1 VIGLDKFSKTPDGLR
16 PSRRDALRIG
26 NLLLLSTACAALAGP
41 ALADPATANLTRQ
54 RAVAARVQI
63 VRDDW
68 GIAHVHGRSDADAVF
83 GMVYAQAE
91 DDFPRVEAN
100 YLTALGRTAEAEGE
114 KAVWQDLRMRL
125 FVDPADLKARYATS
139 PAWLKSLMD
148 AWADGL
154 NFYLATHP
162 NVKPKVI
169 TRFEQWMA
177 LSFTEGSIGGDV
189 ERISLGELEAFYGQ
203 PQLQASAQVKAREF
217 AQGVEFREPTGS
229 NGFAIAPSN
238 TQDGHALLLINPHTS
253 FFFRS
258 ELQMSSD
265 AGLNAYGAATWGQF
279 FVYQGFN
286 AHAGWMHTSSTVD
299 VVDEFA
305 ETIIR
310 KDGKLFYRYGGE
322 TRPVTAS
329 TVELAY
335 KAADGSPA
343 KKSFTVYRTHH
354 GPVVRAEGGKWVAFA
369 MMYRPVEALEQSFL
383 RTKATDYQSFLKV
396 AELKAN
402 SSNNTLFA
410 DDRGEVAY
418 LHPQFI
424 PRRDDRFDYTKP
436 VDGADPATDWKGLH
450 ALSEAP
456 YLLNPPNGWL
466 MNTNNWPY
474 SAAGAY
480 SPRQAD
486 YPRYM
491 DSVGETP
498 RGVHA
503 TRVLSARK
511 DFTPRTLIQAAYD
524 PYLTAF
530 AELIPTLAKAYDDTP
545 DGDPVKARLGP
556 QMAALKGWDLKWSAE
571 STQTSLAVFW
581 GEALWARSA
590 AQAKTQGVSVYRYM
604 AQATTPAQKLA
615 ALAEA
620 SDRLAA
626 DFGDWRTP
634 WGQINRFQRNDGAIV
649 QTFDDGK
656 PSIPVP
662 FASGQWGSLAS
673 FGAKRYPGT
682 KRYYGTSGNSF
693 VAVVEF
699 GPRVKAL
706 AVSAGG
712 ESGDPASPHFADQA
726 ERYAK
731 GDLRTVYFYP
741 DDLKGHVE
749 RAYRPGEV
757 KP

>member
-1 VIGLDKFSKTPDGLR
+1 M
-16 PSRRDALRIG
+16 RIG
-26 NLLLLSTACAALAGP
+26 NLLLLSAACAALGVP
-41 ALADPATANLTRQ
+41 ALADPSAGDLARQ

-63 VRDDW
+63 TRDDW
-68 GIAHVHGRSDADAVF
+68 GIAHVHGKSDADAVF

-91 DDFPRVEAN
+91 DDFPRIEAN

-114 KAVWQDLRMRL
+114 AAVWQDLRMRL
-125 FVDPADLKARYATS
+125 FVDPADLKARYAAS
-139 PAWLKSLMD
+139 PVWLKALMD
-148 AWADGL
+148 AWAGGL

-162 NVKPKVI
+162 EVKPKVI
-169 TRFEQWMA
+169 TRFEPWMA

-189 ERISLGELEAFYGQ
+189 ERISLGELEAFYGK
-203 PQLQASAQVKAREF
+203 PQLQASEQVRAREL
-217 AQGVEFREPTGS
+217 AQAVEFREPTGS

-238 TQDGHALLLINPHTS
+238 ARDGHALLLINPHTS

-258 ELQMSSD
+258 ELQMTSD

-279 FVYQGFN
+279 FIYQGFN

-305 ETIIR
+305 ETIVR
-310 KDGKLFYRYGGE
+310 KDGTLVYRYGAE
-322 TRPVTAS
+322 DRPVATSA
-329 TVELAY
+329 VEVAY
-335 KAADGSPA
+335 KAADGA
-343 KKSFTVYRTHH
+343 LARRTFTVYRTHH
-354 GPVVRAEGGKWVAFA
+354 GPIVRAADGQGGGKWIAFA

-410 DDRGEVAY
+410 DDKGEVAY

-424 PRRDDRFDYTKP
+424 PRRDDRFDYTRP

-450 ALSEAP
+450 ALTEAP
-456 YLLNPPNGWL
+456 HLKNPPNGWL

-474 SAAGAY
+474 SAAGPY
-480 SPRQAD
+480 SPKPAD
-486 YPRYM
+486 FPRYM

-498 RGVHA
+498 RGIHA

-511 DFTPRTLIQAAYD
+511 GFTLPTLIQAAYD

-530 AELIPTLAKAYDDTP
+530 ADLVPTLSKAYDRTP
-545 DGDPVKARLGP
+545 DGDPVKARLGD
-556 QMAALKGWDLKWSAE
+556 QMAALRGWDLKWSE
-571 STQTSLAVFW
+571 GSTETSLAVFW

-590 AQAKTQGVSVYRYM
+590 AAAKAQGVSVYAYM
-604 AQATTPAQKLA
+604 AERTTPAQKLA

-634 WGQINRFQRNDGAIV
+634 WGRINRFQRNDGAIV
-649 QTFDDGK
+649 QTFDDAK
-656 PSIPVP
+656 PSIAVP
-662 FASGQWGSLAS
+662 FTSGQWGSLAS

-682 KRYYGTSGNSF
+682 KKYYGTSGNSF
-693 VAVVEF
+693 VAAVEF

-712 ESGDPASPHFADQA
+712 ESGDPASRHFNDQA
-726 ERYAK
+726 ERYPR

-741 DDLKGHVE
+741 DELKGHME
-749 RAYRPGEV
+749 RTYRPGELGR
-757 KP
+757 

>member
-1 VIGLDKFSKTPDGLR
+1 
-16 PSRRDALRIG
+16 LRIG
-26 NLLLLSTACAALAGP
+26 NLLLLSAASAALAAP
-41 ALADPATANLTRQ
+41 VMAATPSADLARQ
-54 RAVAARVQI
+54 RATAARVEI
-63 VRDDW
+63 TRDDW
-68 GIAHVHGRSDADAVF
+68 GIAHVHGKSDADAVF

-91 DDFPRVEAN
+91 DDFPRIEAN

-114 KAVWQDLRMRL
+114 KAIWQDLRMRL
-125 FVDPADLKARYATS
+125 YVDPADLQARYAKNPS
-139 PAWLKSLMD
+139 WLKALMN

-154 NFYLATHP
+154 NFYLASHP
-162 NVKPKVI
+162 DVKPRVL
-169 TRFEQWMA
+169 THFEPWMA

-189 ERISLGELEAFYGQ
+189 ERISLGELEAFYGPRQ
-203 PQLQASAQVKAREF
+203 RQASAQVKAREL
-217 AQGVEFREPTGS
+217 AQATAFREPTGS

-238 TQDGHALLLINPHTS
+238 TRDGHALLLINPHTS

-258 ELQMSSD
+258 ELQVTSD

-279 FVYQGFN
+279 FIYQGFN

-305 ETIIR
+305 DAVTR
-310 KDGKLFYRYGGE
+310 KDGKLVYRHGQQE
-322 TRPVTAS
+322 RPVTTK
-329 TVELAY
+329 TVEVAY
-335 KAADGSPA
+335 RAADGSLA
-343 KKSFTVYRTHH
+343 RKTFTTYATHH
-354 GPVVRAEGGKWVAFA
+354 GPIVRTADGKWVAFA

-383 RTKATDYQSFLKV
+383 RTKATDYAGFMKV

-410 DDRGEVAY
+410 DDTGEVAY

-436 VDGADPATDWKGLH
+436 VDGSDPAADWKGLH
-450 ALSEAP
+450 ALDEAP
-456 YLLNPPNGWL
+456 HLLNPPNGWL

-474 SAAGAY
+474 SAAGPY
-480 SPRQAD
+480 SPKRAD

-491 DSVGETP
+491 DTVGETP

-503 TRVLSARK
+503 TRVLSGRK
-511 DFTPRTLIQAAYD
+511 DFTPQTLIAAAYD

-530 AELIPTLAKAYDDTP
+530 ADLIPTLSKAYDATA
-545 DGDPVKARLGP
+545 DGDPLKARLAP
-556 QMAALKGWDLKWSAE
+556 QMAALRGWDLKWSEGSAE
-571 STQTSLAVFW
+571 TSLAVFW
-581 GEALWARSA
+581 GETLWAKSA
-590 AQAKTQGVSVYRYM
+590 AEAKKAGVSTYAYM
-604 AQATTPAQKLA
+604 AERTTPAQKLA

-620 SDRLAA
+620 SDRLTA

-649 QTFDDGK
+649 QTFDDRK

-682 KRYYGTSGNSF
+682 KKYYGTSGNSF

-731 GDLRTVYFYP
+731 GDLRVVYFYP
-741 DDLKGHVE
+741 DELKGHVE
-749 RAYRPGEV
+749 RTYRPGEV
-757 KP
+757 GR